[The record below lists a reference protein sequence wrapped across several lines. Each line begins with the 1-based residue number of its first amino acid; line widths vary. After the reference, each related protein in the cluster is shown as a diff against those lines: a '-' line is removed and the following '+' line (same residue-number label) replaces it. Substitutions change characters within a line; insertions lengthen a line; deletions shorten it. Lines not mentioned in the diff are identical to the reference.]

1 MRKVRAI
8 VESAIEPQD
17 HEVIWYYKG
26 KLLRYD
32 NGGWQPFHT
41 LDASEIA
48 YSYEEAEGVETLEQ
62 ALDMLL
68 YVPPK
73 ISSFVL
79 KQAGTY
85 EAGASIDT
93 QEYSWSYNKKTM
105 KNQSLNNMALPINV
119 RSARLSNKITKNTT
133 FTLWAD
139 DGTNEVTAQTSIKFV
154 NYMYWGTQASDGT
167 VKSRYKANPSA
178 AGLTVEVGSGE
189 YAWIFLPKSCGYTK
203 IWYNNVDSTTDF
215 ISKSTK
221 FNTDTG
227 LSVEGTLYVSKNH
240 SLNSVTLKFT

>member
-8 VESAIEPQD
+8 VESTVEPQD

-26 KLLRYD
+26 ELLRYD
-32 NGGWQPFHT
+32 NGDWQPFYT
-41 LDASEIA
+41 FDASNIA
-48 YSYEEAEGVETLEQ
+48 YSSEEAEGVETLEQ

-73 ISSFVL
+73 ITSFAL

-85 EAGASIDT
+85 ESGVSIDT
-93 QEYSWSYNKKTM
+93 QEYTWSYNKKLI
-105 KNQSLNNMALPINV
+105 KNQSLNNISLPVNV
-119 RSARLSNKITKNTT
+119 RSARFSNKITKNTT
-133 FTLWAD
+133 FTLWAS

-154 NYMYWGTQASDGT
+154 NYMYWGTQLSDGT
-167 VKSRYKANPSA
+167 RKSKYKANPSA
-178 AGLTVEVGSGE
+178 AELTVQVNAGE

-203 IWYNNVDSTTDF
+203 IWYNNFDATVDF
-215 ISKSTK
+215 ISQSTK

-227 LSVEGTLYVSKNH
+227 LVVEGTLYVSKNH